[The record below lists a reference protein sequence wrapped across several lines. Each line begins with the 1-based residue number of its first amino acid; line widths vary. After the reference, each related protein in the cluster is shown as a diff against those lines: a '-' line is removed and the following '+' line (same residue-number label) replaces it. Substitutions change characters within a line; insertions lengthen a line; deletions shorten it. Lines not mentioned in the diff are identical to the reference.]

1 MVQRNKAMG
10 KVKIQRTIV
19 WNESSSASTISIED
33 YFDLMKKY
41 GQEKAKSVRSARK
54 YLRSLGLVLNRDGEI
69 VRKE

>member
-1 MVQRNKAMG
+1 MR

-19 WNESSSASTISIED
+19 WNESSSATSISIEE

-54 YLRSLGLVLNRDGEI
+54 YLRSLGLVLNRNGEI
-69 VRKE
+69 IGKE